1 MFKNKPPSEFLR
13 PLVPDFVT
21 AKWESPLNQGFVALD
36 TVLTGQDERAQSLRM
51 ALIAFCI
58 RIISAF
64 IAFLSQV
71 LMARWLGSNEYGAF
85 VWVWVAAVILGTLSC
100 LGFPSAAVKFIPQY
114 RVQDDEESLR
124 GIIFG
129 ARTFVVITS
138 TVIAL
143 AGMLA
148 TFALGESVPAI
159 YSAPVLLAFFCL
171 PMLALGDSQNG
182 IARAFN
188 WSDLAFS
195 PTYIYRPVLILA
207 FMITALQLGMEAS
220 ATTAVAASIAAT
232 WLTTVIQLLLMNR
245 RVRRKIRPGA
255 RKLSVRTWTS
265 VAVPI
270 FLVEASYVLFTSVDI
285 MLVGLYLPPKD
296 VGIYFAAA
304 KTLALVH
311 FVYFAVR
318 AGAAHRYSQYYSSGA
333 NEQFES
339 FVHDSTKWTF
349 WPSLMMAAVVLLAGN
364 LLLSLFGSEFVQG
377 YPLMFILVLGIL
389 ARASIGPAESVLT
402 MSGNQNVC
410 ALVYGL
416 TLFLNIILNILLIPK
431 FGLYGAAIAT
441 TMAMVFEAVALY
453 SLTLRRL
460 GIHMFVLAKPPSMS
474 GPNIRAEV

>member
-1 MFKNKPPSEFLR
+1 MFKNKKPSEFLR
-13 PLVPDFVT
+13 PLVPAFLHE
-21 AKWESPLNQGFVALD
+21 KWESQLDQGFVAID
-36 TVLTGQDERAQSLRM
+36 AVLTGQDERAQSLRM

-58 RIISAF
+58 RIVSAL

-85 VWVWVAAVILGTLSC
+85 VWVWVAAVILGNLSC
-100 LGFPSAAVKFIPQY
+100 LGFPSASVKFIPQY
-114 RVQDDEESLR
+114 RVKGDEDSLR

-129 ARTFVVITS
+129 ARGFVVTS
-138 TVIAL
+138 STIIAL
-143 AGMLA
+143 LGVLA
-148 TFALGESVPAI
+148 ALALGELIPAI
-159 YSAPVLLAFFCL
+159 YSVPVLLATFCL

-195 PTYIYRPVLILA
+195 PTYIYRPVLILV
-207 FMITALQLGMEAS
+207 FMIAALQMGMEAS
-220 ATTAVAASIAAT
+220 ATTAVIASIAAT
-232 WLTTVIQLLLMNR
+232 WLTTMIQLLLMNR
-245 RVRRKIRPGA
+245 RVRREVNPGSRKISLR
-255 RKLSVRTWTS
+255 SWTV

-285 MLVGLYLPPKD
+285 MLVGIYLPPKD

-311 FVYFAVR
+311 FVYFAIR
-318 AGAAHRYSQYYSSGA
+318 AGVAHRYSQYYSAGA

-349 WPSLMMAAVVLLAGN
+349 WPSLLMAALVLMSGH
-364 LLLSLFGSEFVQG
+364 LLLSMFGSEFVDG

-416 TLFLNIILNILLIPK
+416 TLFLNILLNIMLIPK
-431 FGLYGAAIAT
+431 FGLYGAAVAT
-441 TMAMVFEAVALY
+441 TLAMGFEAGALY

-460 GIHMFVLAKPPSMS
+460 GIHMFVLAKPPSLS
-474 GPNIRAEV
+474 SATARVEV